1 MTTFWALNVNYD
13 NGSLTPF
20 PDYDMRMDKN
30 TAIGKKVL
38 LPVQCT
44 KSMKNCVFLTASP
57 LVYFVCT
64 VITHTSLSTKWGL
77 KLKVKVI
84 TPWIAIKWDTLKRFS
99 RT

>member
-1 MTTFWALNVNYD
+1 MTTFWALNVNY
-13 NGSLTPF
+13 NKGSLPPL
-20 PDYDMRMDKN
+20 PDYDMRMNKSI
-30 TAIGKKVL
+30 AIGKKVL

-64 VITHTSLSTKWGL
+64 VITHSSLSTKWGL

-84 TPWIAIKWDTLKRFS
+84 TLWIAIKWDTLKTFS